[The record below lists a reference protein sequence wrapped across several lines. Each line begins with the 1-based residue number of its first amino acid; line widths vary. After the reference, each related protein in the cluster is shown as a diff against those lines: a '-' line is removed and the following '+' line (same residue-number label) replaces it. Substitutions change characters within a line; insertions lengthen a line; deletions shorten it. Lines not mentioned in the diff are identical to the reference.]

1 MKIHSHFTS
10 INATDLCWQITKRSG
25 RYFHLR
31 HIINFISHKIFAD
44 DAVTTSFRRFAVV
57 VIFSGFL
64 HGCKAIQ
71 QEDTGANINV
81 DMYFSKLAK
90 EHVAQVVSS
99 KLRADGM
106 LELYLEGEPYT
117 DKSGQR
123 KTTKIFALYKFP
135 EHPLTTPSGKT
146 PGMVLVHGGGGT
158 AFKNWVDKWNDA
170 GFAAI
175 SVAVEGQTDI
185 PADDLEEAKINDTLR
200 WQKHLGSGPSRQ
212 GIYADSDRPLQDQWM
227 FHAVSAVIRA
237 KHFLTAQADI
247 DKQHIGLTGISWG
260 GVITSTV
267 MGFDGSFDFSIPIY
281 GCGFLDGMQN
291 QYQQALMGNSA
302 YQNTWEPG
310 HRISNYRQPSLW
322 LTWRD
327 DKHFALDA
335 QASTYQQLS
344 GDYSVSIKPG
354 IRHGHKLGWDQ
365 PESYLFARQI
375 VRQGTVWAKS
385 LSVKQLNSGK
395 AQAEFSINLDN
406 KDYQVAKAT
415 IHYTADQG
423 HTGKA
428 SWTQADT
435 NLVTPSSIPGQYI
448 ATFDALPLDVRHWFV
463 NLQVLVTDENHK
475 ENQTYTVSS
484 ELFSN

>member
-1 MKIHSHFTS
+1 MNKFTFLPIIILS
-10 INATDLCWQITKRSG
+10 IGLLNGCALPVSEE
-25 RYFHLR
+25 
-31 HIINFISHKIFAD
+31 
-44 DAVTTSFRRFAVV
+44 VTTKPVKSKPLKTRQQIEAHFSQLAADNEVKVLSSERR
-57 VIFSGFL
+57 
-64 HGCKAIQ
+64 
-71 QEDTGANINV
+71 E
-81 DMYFSKLAK
+81 
-90 EHVAQVVSS
+90 
-99 KLRADGM
+99 DGM
-106 LELYLEGEPYT
+106 TELYIAGEPIT
-117 DKSGQR
+117 TASGVTQP
-123 KTTKIFALYKFP
+123 TQIFALYNLPKV
-135 EHPLTTPSGKT
+135 PLFTATGKI
-146 PGMVLVHGGGGT
+146 PAMVLVHGGGGT
-158 AFKNWVDKWNDA
+158 AFKEWVEKWNEA

-175 SVAVEGQTDI
+175 SIAVEGQTDI
-185 PADDLEEAKINDTLR
+185 PVDDLKSAKVNDTLR
-200 WQKHLGSGPSRQ
+200 WQKHQSSGPSRQ
-212 GIYADSDRPLQDQWM
+212 GIYADFDKPLQDQWM

-423 HTGKA
+423 HTGNA